1 MQWCVDAVVVIYRW
15 VVPVLVHSFTDYDTY
30 RLVYVNI
37 EPSNTDTS
45 VRATSTEYVRTWY
58 HTVVCRL
65 IPDTY
70 VAGT

>member
-1 MQWCVDAVVVIYRW
+1 MQKKRNIRTEDTTSHGENKKTKKKRNYRW

-45 VRATSTEYVRTWY
+45 VRATSTE
-58 HTVVCRL
+58 
-65 IPDTY
+65 
-70 VAGT
+70 